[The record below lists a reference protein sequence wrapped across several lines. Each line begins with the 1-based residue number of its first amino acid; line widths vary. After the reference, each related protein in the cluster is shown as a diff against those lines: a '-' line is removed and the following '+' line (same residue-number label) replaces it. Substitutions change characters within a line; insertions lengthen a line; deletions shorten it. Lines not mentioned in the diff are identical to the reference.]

1 MPSSTATITKAQRD
15 GLYALVRN
23 YLGGLSDVFVEMEQR
38 KDFDAAERL
47 GREFAEDFRLLD
59 DIGWQPN
66 DGREAVALT
75 MPLGELSE
83 LLQRLQD
90 EAGRLLTES
99 PAERRSSEEDDA
111 TNRALPRRPRHLRV
125 RALRP
130 RPRRRLIHVEHS
142 PQVAARFAKNLR
154 RCRERSGLSQSAICS
169 TASNGRRDTSR
180 SSAAASRSPSDRS

>member
-1 MPSSTATITKAQRD
+1 MGRIAGGLSVPDRRGASMPSSTATISKNQRD

-23 YLGGLSDVFVEMEQR
+23 HLGGLGDVFVEMEQR

-75 MPLGELSE
+75 MPLRELSK

-90 EAGRLLTES
+90 EAERLLAES
-99 PAERRSSEEDDA
+99 PAERRSREEDEA
-111 TNRALPRRPRHLRV
+111 TNRRF
-125 RALRP
+125 
-130 RPRRRLIHVEHS
+130 RLGLDACEGVL
-142 PQVAARFAKNLR
+142 VDLD
-154 RCRERSGLSQSAICS
+154 REG
-169 TASNGRRDTSR
+169 G
-180 SSAAASRSPSDRS
+180 